1 MMNKLAPAA
10 LALAAVAGG
19 AWWYSTQSGAPQG
32 TPISPAE
39 AQGSD
44 VELDLE
50 RVPDMTLGDADA
62 PIEVIEYA
70 SLTCPHCASF
80 HENVLPQIQENY
92 IEPGHVRF
100 VHREVYFDRYG
111 LWAAMLARCG
121 GSESRYFGLLDLIYE
136 EQGDWASHS
145 DPADAAEALRAI
157 GRQAGLSNDRLD
169 ACFGDGEQAQ
179 AMVAAYEHY
188 AELHDVSAT
197 PSFVI
202 NGEKFSNMSYSEF
215 ADVLDARLDD

>member
-1 MMNKLAPAA
+1 MMTKLAPAA
-10 LALAAVAGG
+10 LALAVVAGG
-19 AWWYSTQSGAPQG
+19 AWWYSSQTGTPQG
-32 TPISPAE
+32 TPVAPAE
-39 AQGSD
+39 AQGND
-44 VELDLE
+44 LAPDLD
-50 RVPDMTLGDADA
+50 RVPDMVLGDADA

-70 SLTCPHCASF
+70 SLTCPHCATF
-80 HENVLPQIQENY
+80 HENTLPQIKENY

-121 GSESRYFGLLDLIYE
+121 GSESRYFGLLDVIYA
-136 EQGDWASHS
+136 EQEDWATRSE
-145 DPADAAEALRAI
+145 PADVAEALRAI
-157 GRQAGLSNDRLD
+157 GQQAGLSGDRLD
-169 ACFGDGEQAQ
+169 ECFADGEQAQ

-188 AELHDVSAT
+188 AELHDVTAT

-202 NGEKFSNMSYSEF
+202 DGEKFSNMSYADF